1 MTLEEFE
8 QLIDLMNMKISNA
21 IKDAISTLD
30 DIDHL
35 DEAELEAKVKQQ
47 LVGETNGQDN
57 QG

>member
-21 IKDAISTLD
+21 IKDAMSTLD